1 MTQLLAVDENNDLFL
16 SRTGNLAISRNI
28 EAVLQACE
36 HVAKAQLLE
45 MVLAQERG
53 IPNFETIWNGSPN
66 VAQFEAYLRRN
77 ILTVDGVIDIL
88 SLEISVL
95 NNILA
100 YTITIQTVYG
110 LGVING

>member
-1 MTQLLAVDENNDLFL
+1 MTQLLAVDENNDLYL
-16 SRTGNLAISRNI
+16 NRTGNIAISRNL

-36 HVAKAQLLE
+36 HIAKAQLLE

-77 ILTVDGVIDIL
+77 ILTVEGVIDIL
-88 SLEISVL
+88 ELETSVI

-100 YTITIQTVYG
+100 YNITIKTVYG
-110 LGVING
+110 LGVVNG